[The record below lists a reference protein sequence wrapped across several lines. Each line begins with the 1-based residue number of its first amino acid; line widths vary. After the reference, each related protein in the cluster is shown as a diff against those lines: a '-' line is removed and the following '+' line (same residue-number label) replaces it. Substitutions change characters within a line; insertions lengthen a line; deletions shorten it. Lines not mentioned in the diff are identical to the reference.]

1 MVRRLIGKDRSSML
15 RSTRSQ
21 EGRFASGA
29 GTHIKPALAPADRRR
44 KGKRQCCQLAALI
57 LNAAQP
63 LSDRWQCLGGN
74 AFNMYGIR

>member
-1 MVRRLIGKDRSSML
+1 ML
-15 RSTRSQ
+15 RSIRSQ